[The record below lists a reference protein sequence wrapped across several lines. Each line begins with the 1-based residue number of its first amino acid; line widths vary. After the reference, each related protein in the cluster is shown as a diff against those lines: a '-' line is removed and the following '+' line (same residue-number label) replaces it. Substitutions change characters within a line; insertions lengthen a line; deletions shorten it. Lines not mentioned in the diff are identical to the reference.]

1 MRDWSRPAKA
11 DKSAV
16 QTELLSTLTL
26 TIPAFAK
33 VNLNLR
39 VLGRRDDGYHD
50 LDTVF
55 QTVSLHDTIE
65 FSLIQQPHIVLSSN
79 DRSLPVDESNLV
91 MRAAKAL
98 QARFRADRGA
108 RIRLQKRIP
117 TQAGL
122 GGGSSDAAATLLVL
136 AKLWELN
143 CSWDELLTIAAQ
155 LGADVPFFFYGGTVK
170 ASGIGE
176 QLETLEDIAQKFLL
190 IVKPNANISTA
201 DAYRALDERSLT
213 SPIPETILS
222 TSQQTAE
229 SDKIDLANLT
239 NDFEAVVFDLETE
252 IRRAKSALLKAGAN
266 AALLA
271 GSGSAVF
278 GIFDSEDAQR
288 RAIQAIELETGWRVF
303 PCKTVGREEYKTA
316 FGDLRLFS

>member
-1 MRDWSRPAKA
+1 MSI
-11 DKSAV
+11 S
-16 QTELLSTLTL
+16 TL

-33 VNLNLR
+33 VNLRLR
-39 VLGRRDDGYHD
+39 VFDKRDDGYHE

-65 FSLIQQPHIVLSSN
+65 FSLSRQPHIVLSSN

-91 MRAAKAL
+91 VKAAKAL
-98 QARFRADRGA
+98 QDRFGANRGA

-122 GGGSSDAAATLLVL
+122 GGGSADAAVALLGL
-136 AKLWELN
+136 AQLWEAN
-143 CSWDELLTIAAQ
+143 CSKDELVTIALQ
-155 LGADVPFFFYGGTVK
+155 LGADVPFFFYGGT
-170 ASGIGE
+170 ARATGIGE
-176 QLETLEDIAQKFLL
+176 QIETLNDIEQKFLL
-190 IVKPNANISTA
+190 ILKPNANISTA

-213 SPIPETILS
+213 SLNSKTILS
-222 TSQQTAE
+222 SSETKAD
-229 SDKIDLANLT
+229 SDKIDLANLK
-239 NDFEAVVFDLETE
+239 NDFEAVVFDLEPE
-252 IRRAKSALLKAGAN
+252 IRKAKNALLKAGAD

-278 GIFDSEDAQR
+278 GIFGSEDAQR

-303 PCKTVGREEYKTA
+303 PCKTVGRDDYARA
-316 FGDLRLFS
+316 FGALRQLLA